1 MRCFEWNKGKY
12 SNQVTEVTGEVRGE
26 ELTVS
31 VEAQV
36 CGNCGS
42 QVMTDDQSSAYT
54 GAIADAYR
62 DKHGLLTSSRLKQI
76 RNRLGM
82 SQRTF
87 ANFLR
92 VGEASVKRWESGLI
106 QDESHDELIRLKTDL
121 QTAKSNVARI
131 EGLSTRQGNHAPAA
145 SRSRTLS

>member
-1 MRCFEWNKGKY
+1 MRCFEWSKGKY

-82 SQRTF
+82 SQRTLPTSF
-87 ANFLR
+87 A
-92 VGEASVKRWESGLI
+92 W
-106 QDESHDELIRLKTDL
+106 
-121 QTAKSNVARI
+121 AR
-131 EGLSTRQGNHAPAA
+131 RA
-145 SRSRTLS
+145 

>member
-1 MRCFEWNKGKY
+1 MPSTQLLELRTGLMRCFEWSKGKY

-82 SQRTF
+82 SQRTLPTSF
-87 ANFLR
+87 A
-92 VGEASVKRWESGLI
+92 W
-106 QDESHDELIRLKTDL
+106 
-121 QTAKSNVARI
+121 AR
-131 EGLSTRQGNHAPAA
+131 RA
-145 SRSRTLS
+145 